1 VLAVRVCEAAGV
13 ALASIPGDM
22 ASAAAAAAA
31 AAAGT
36 VIEVMM
42 GAQDKHKWEIRVDGL
57 VVTFSPAPL
66 PGMLEQLV
74 KHMELGAEGLLE
86 EIVEH

>member
-22 ASAAAAAAA
+22 ASAAAAAA